1 MKKLR
6 VFSVAKEIGIS
17 TTELIKYLDE
27 LGVKVKGNLSTI
39 DEETANVVKELV
51 LKDKEERER
60 REKERKGKI
69 KLEELITH
77 LNIPLERLIPYV
89 LKWGLVRTDR
99 YDEISFPIAAR
110 IANSFGK
117 PLTETLPPLPEEFKP
132 RPPVVTVM
140 GHIDHGKTTLL
151 DAIRKTNIAVRE
163 KGGITQKIGAS
174 EVVHN
179 GKKIIFIDTPGHE
192 AFTEMRIRGAIV
204 TDIVVLVVAADE
216 GVKEQTVEA
225 INHAK
230 EAKVPI
236 IVAINKIDKEGSDPE
251 RVKKQLSNYDLLP
264 EEWGGE
270 TLYVSTSAKN
280 GIGLDDLLEHI
291 VLVAELEELS
301 KSNEKRAGGTIIEAR
316 LDPRIGPTASFI
328 LQAGELKVGDWV
340 MAGDTYGKIRMM
352 TTPSVKQA
360 KIVESVSAVEIMG
373 LKNTPVP
380 GDLIIQ
386 YDSEKVIKEKLEKI
400 EEEKSKVKKEQK
412 KPISIE
418 ELFEKLEEEKK
429 LKIILKA
436 DTFGSLE
443 AVKSVIESIDSGEI
457 KVEIIHTGVGRIN
470 ESDVLLAVASGAIIL
485 GFSTK
490 EGPGVKKMPE
500 RGRVKIFLFDLIY
513 DLQEWLIKFIKGMIK
528 PELVEIIVGK
538 AEVKRL
544 FKIKGLGLVAGCMV
558 REGKIVRDMNARVLR
573 NGELVGEGK
582 ISSLKRFKEDVKEV
596 NEGYECGLRVEGV
609 KDISEGDIVEVFEV
623 KEKGS

>member
-17 TTELIKYLDE
+17 TTELIKYLNE
-27 LGVKVKGNLSTI
+27 LGIKVKGNLSTI

-60 REKERKGKI
+60 REKEKKGKI
-69 KLEELITH
+69 KLEKLISH
-77 LNIPLERLIPYV
+77 LNISLKRLIPYV
-89 LKWGLVRTDR
+89 LKWGLVRTDKQ
-99 YDEISFPIAAR
+99 DEIPFPIAAR

-117 PLTETLPPLPEEFKP
+117 PLTETLPPLPENFKP

-151 DAIRKTNIAVRE
+151 DAIRKTNIALRE

-174 EVVHN
+174 EIVHN

-236 IVAINKIDKEGSDPE
+236 IVAINKIDKEGADPE

-270 TLYVSTSAKN
+270 TLYVNTSAKN

-291 VLVAELEELS
+291 LLVAELEELS
-301 KSNEKRAGGTIIEAR
+301 KSDEKRAGGTIIEAR

-328 LQAGELKVGDWV
+328 LQTGELKVGDWI
-340 MAGDTYGKIRMM
+340 MAGDTYGKVRMI
-352 TTPSVKQA
+352 TTPTTKQA
-360 KIVESVSAVEIMG
+360 KMVESVSALEIMG
-373 LKNTPVP
+373 LKSTPVP
-380 GDLIIQ
+380 GDIIIK
-386 YDSEKVIKEKLEKI
+386 YDSEKAIKEKLERI
-400 EEEKSKVKKEQK
+400 EEEKKIEREEKR
-412 KPISIE
+412 PISIE

-443 AVKSVIESIDSGEI
+443 AVKSVIKSIDSGEI

-490 EGPGVKKMPE
+490 EGPDVKKMPE

-513 DLQEWLIKFIKGMIK
+513 DLQEWLIKFIKGMVK
-528 PELVEIIVGK
+528 PELIEVIVGK
-538 AEVKRL
+538 AEVKRV
-544 FKIKGLGLVAGCMV
+544 FKIKGTGLVAGCIV
-558 REGKIVRDMNARVLR
+558 REGKIIRDMNARVVR
-573 NGELVGEGK
+573 NGEVIGEGK
-582 ISSLKRFKEDVKEV
+582 ISSLKRFKEDVREA
-596 NEGYECGLRVEGV
+596 NEGYECGLKVEGV
-609 KDISEGDIVEVFEV
+609 KDISEGDIVEVFEI